1 MLTFDK
7 KYFLW
12 AAVLFVVEVLIALF
26 VRDAFIRPYVGD
38 FLVVILLYCAI
49 RTFLKAPVMK
59 VALGVLMFAYL
70 LEVLQ
75 YFRLVDRL
83 GLTDNLLAKTVIGYG
98 FAWLDMVAYTLGILI
113 VLAVEHKGGEDNG
126 QVVM

>member
-1 MLTFDK
+1 MLPFDK

-26 VRDAFIRPYVGD
+26 VRDAIIRPYVGD
-38 FLVVILLYCAI
+38 FLVVILLYCSI
-49 RTFLKAPVMK
+49 RTFLKAPVLK
-59 VALGVLMFAYL
+59 VALGVLLFAYL

-98 FAWLDMVAYTLGILI
+98 FAWLDMVAYTLGILM
-113 VLAVEHKGGEDNG
+113 VVAVERKGKFKG
-126 QVVM
+126 MS

>member
-12 AAVLFVVEVLIALF
+12 AALLFVVEILIALF
-26 VRDAFIRPYVGD
+26 VRDAFIRPYGGD
-38 FLVVILLYCAI
+38 FLVVMLLYCGI
-49 RTFLKAPVMK
+49 RTFLKASVLR
-59 VALGVLMFAYL
+59 VSIGVLLFTYL

-83 GLTDNLLAKTVIGYG
+83 GLSDNLLAKTVIRYG
-98 FAWLDMVAYTLGILI
+98 FAWLDMVAYTLGILV
-113 VLAVEHKGGEDNG
+113 VLAFERKWGN
-126 QVVM
+126 